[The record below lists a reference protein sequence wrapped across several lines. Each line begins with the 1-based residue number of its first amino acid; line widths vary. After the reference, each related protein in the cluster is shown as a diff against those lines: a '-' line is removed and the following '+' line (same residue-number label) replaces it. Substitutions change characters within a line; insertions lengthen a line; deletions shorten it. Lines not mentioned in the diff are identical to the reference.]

1 MKTTILALFALLLF
15 AACEKQ
21 SQNLNKAGKDLLKSH
36 EVYIEKPNLAYED
49 TVYVSIYSDIYSE
62 TKDVRFLLT
71 ATLSI
76 RNTSLTDSI
85 YINDIDYYDTN
96 GELVQRFIEKTV
108 LLKPLQ
114 SIDYVIEENDTKG
127 GTGANFIVNWGG
139 KSDQLKP
146 IFQGVMISTNG
157 QQGIAFTTEGVS
169 VSRRVE
175 N

>member
-1 MKTTILALFALLLF
+1 MKTTLIALLTILFF
-15 AACEKQ
+15 AACEKP
-21 SQNLNKAGKDLLKSH
+21 SQNLNQAGEDLLTSH
-36 EVYIEKPNLAYED
+36 QIFVDKPNLAYED

-85 YINDIDYYDTN
+85 YINDINYYDTN
-96 GELVQRFIEKTV
+96 GELVQQFIEKTV

-127 GTGANFIVNWGG
+127 GTGANFMVNWGG
-139 KSDQLKP
+139 NSDQLHP

-169 VSRRVE
+169 VSRR
-175 N
+175 

>member
-1 MKTTILALFALLLF
+1 MKIISIALLFLCLLS
-15 AACEKQ
+15 ACEKK
-21 SQNLNKAGKDLLKSH
+21 SQNLNKSGVDLLKSH
-36 EVYIEKPNLAYED
+36 QIFVDKTNLAYED

-96 GELVQRFIEKTV
+96 GELVQRFIEKTI

-139 KSDQLKP
+139 NSDQLSP

-157 QQGIAFTTEGVS
+157 QQGIAFTTEGIS
-169 VSRRVE
+169 VSRR
-175 N
+175 